1 MMRRFGV
8 LVLVSLMSLTMTGW
22 CGAVSKGAS
31 KVFEAV
37 VKKSPK
43 MLTPAAKAAAKTALK
58 KMVTQYGDDVV
69 VKLLKQHGVKVLEV
83 GAKYGDDVMRLVVKN
98 PKMATALLQNAD
110 ELVPLMRRLG
120 PKVVELEARHPG
132 LATKAIKLFGDDAVK
147 ALAKVPQKDMSVLV
161 GYAARAD
168 TPATRRL
175 LLEAYEKT
183 ARPSVF
189 LKILDKHKMKILA
202 VGLSVATVK
211 LAWEASDGFREG
223 AKEAGRGLMQKMA
236 EGLMQGVREH
246 PVAVGTMGL
255 GAVLLTLSLLSLVW
269 GKMKLLVWPFR
280 MMWRGVAWLFRR
292 RRPSVQP

>member
-8 LVLVSLMSLTMTGW
+8 LVLVALVSLTMTGR
-22 CGAVSKGAS
+22 CGVVSKVAS
-31 KVFEAV
+31 EAFELA

-43 MLTPAAKAAAKTALK
+43 ALTAAAKAAAKTALK
-58 KMVTQYGDDVV
+58 KIATQYGDDVA
-69 VKLLKQHGVKVLEV
+69 VKLLKQHGVRLLEV
-83 GAKYGDDVMRLVVKN
+83 SAKHGDDVVRLVVKN

-132 LATKAIKLFGDDAVK
+132 LATKAIRLFGDDAVK
-147 ALAKVPQKDMSVLV
+147 VLAKVPQKDMSVLV
-161 GYAARAD
+161 GYAARTD
-168 TPATRRL
+168 TPATRRM
-175 LLEAYEKT
+175 LLEAYTKT

-189 LKILDKHKMKILA
+189 LATLEKHKTGILLT
-202 VGLSVATVK
+202 GLSVATVK
-211 LAWEASDGFREG
+211 LAWEAADGFREG
-223 AKEAGRGLMQKMA
+223 AKEAGKGLMQKMS

-246 PVAVGTMGL
+246 PVAAGIMGL
-255 GAVLLTLSLLSLVW
+255 GAGLLTLTLLSLVW
-269 GKMKLLVWPFR
+269 GKMKLLVWPFW

>member
-22 CGAVSKGAS
+22 CGAVSKVAS
-31 KVFEAV
+31 EVFEAM

-43 MLTPAAKAAAKTALK
+43 MLTPAAKTALK

-175 LLEAYEKT
+175 LLEAYERLPEDT
-183 ARPSVF
+183 
-189 LKILDKHKMKILA
+189 
-202 VGLSVATVK
+202 G
-211 LAWEASDGFREG
+211 
-223 AKEAGRGLMQKMA
+223 
-236 EGLMQGVREH
+236 
-246 PVAVGTMGL
+246 
-255 GAVLLTLSLLSLVW
+255 
-269 GKMKLLVWPFR
+269 
-280 MMWRGVAWLFRR
+280 
-292 RRPSVQP
+292 